1 MRRAVARRPDW
12 RRGAVGAPPAG
23 GAGLGPPRGAH
34 PLGLSFGEYVGLAL
48 AARGLAGFQKA
59 LSFAT
64 NQSPE
69 AARFLQRLPELF
81 PDADVRLFLPR
92 VPRK

>member
-1 MRRAVARRPDW
+1 MGDTP
-12 RRGAVGAPPAG
+12 GK
-23 GAGLGPPRGAH
+23 
-34 PLGLSFGEYVGLAL
+34 
-48 AARGLAGFQKA
+48 RGLAGFQKA